1 MTETVLL
8 ARLKTLQHILEEM
21 KALLAWQQLKT
32 TETRQRPSTSIRFN
46 NTTQQDLLDKY
57 SLFHSISMRIRSILD
72 DSNTNI
78 TRKQRACIKS
88 QLTKFELQAYYLG
101 SPIRIY

>member
-1 MTETVLL
+1 MAEAVLL
-8 ARLKTLQHILEEM
+8 DRLQTLQQILEEM

-32 TETRQRPSTSIRFN
+32 TEARQRPFTSIRFN
-46 NTTQQDLLDKY
+46 DTTQQDLLDKY

-72 DSNTNI
+72 DSNVNI
-78 TRKQRACIKS
+78 TRTQRVRIKS
-88 QLTKFELQAYYLG
+88 QLTKLELQAYYLG